1 MTDRRV
7 PRQHEE
13 LLRKAYEAFNARE
26 IEAVIEL
33 MHPDVDWPNGM
44 EGGRVRGHDDV
55 REYWTRQFRLIDSR
69 VEPVAFS
76 EQMDGRIAVDV
87 HQIVRDLSGNLV
99 DDRHVEHV
107 YLIRNGLVESMDIRE
122 G

>member
-1 MTDRRV
+1 MTDRQV
-7 PRQHEE
+7 PREHEE

-33 MHPDVDWPNGM
+33 MHSDVDWPNGM
-44 EGGRVRGHDDV
+44 EGGRVFGHDDV

-87 HQIVRDLSGNLV
+87 HQTVRDLSGNLV